1 MTDGTSRSKVGRLI
15 EEYELDGVGLEL
27 ETRWTRQDD
36 RWSLRDLADWFNQ
49 QLLKQ
54 AMASAGVQPVDGEVA
69 NNYRV
74 LADDAVSEGDRIQ
87 LRRRLEGAGIDVD
100 ALLDDF
106 VTYQAIRSYLKDI
119 RNVTY
124 DHESATTTESVRE
137 RVDRLV
143 GRTESVV
150 DGQIA
155 QLRSNGDLPIDDFRV
170 LVDVQVYCEG
180 CNTQYK
186 IATLLED
193 GGCDCEARG

>member
-1 MTDGTSRSKVGRLI
+1 LI
-15 EEYELDGVGLEL
+15 EEYELDDVGLEL

-124 DHESATTTESVRE
+124 DHESATTTESV
-137 RVDRLV
+137 
-143 GRTESVV
+143 V

>member
-1 MTDGTSRSKVGRLI
+1 VRGDVGRVEATDGDAVDPETGGVDPVDPLDAIDDGRDGLVVVRGHRSRVPRLA
-15 EEYELDGVGLEL
+15 L
-27 ETRWTRQDD
+27 
-36 RWSLRDLADWFNQ
+36 S
-49 QLLKQ
+49 
-54 AMASAGVQPVDGEVA
+54 PVDGEVA

-119 RNVTY
+119 RDVTY

-186 IATLLED
+186 VATLLED
-193 GGCDCEARG
+193 GGCDCEE